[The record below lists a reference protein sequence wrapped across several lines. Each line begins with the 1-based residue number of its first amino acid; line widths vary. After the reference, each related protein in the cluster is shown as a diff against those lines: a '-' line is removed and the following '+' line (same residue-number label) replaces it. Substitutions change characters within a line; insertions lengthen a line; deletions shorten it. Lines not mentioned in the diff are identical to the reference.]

1 MEATLSSLDVWTT
14 VSDTINPHNITA
26 HDRELFDRDQIRRQT
41 RRALL
46 TTTLNRF
53 RDIEKELVQKQDAA
67 RLKREAYRGYTPLLT
82 ELREHGERLVRE
94 YEALGPIPLA
104 AFAASAVRRCPD
116 DVLIKIFS
124 TLVTTVRATRDLG
137 SRDPSHIGADP
148 AMVFSQVCSNFR
160 ALALS
165 QSSLWSNFSCPFYP
179 NESMAQLLEE
189 YLERSGTAPLTIV
202 LKIENEPGYYDHP
215 ARQKRLFAQLDAH
228 CARIRSLTLF
238 GDLPHAVTPSF
249 EHLGNKLLSLEVLS
263 LLIHPADR
271 PIPGLQIF
279 PRLHTFDMPGEILHY
294 HSLPFS
300 QVTTAHL
307 RNVGN
312 VADILSLPNLRTLSL
327 TYTIETEM
335 SHHAVLANLTALYLE
350 TGSPD
355 EILDCFTTPSLTALK
370 VSNMGTERGRLRS
383 LWEFLDRS
391 QCPLQSIVF
400 SECAVPTKHFLRI
413 FRRFSGLRSLAVEDI
428 QSGEIRDEL
437 LAALTREPAH
447 TGATLLPE
455 LSHLRLIRQYRFTT
469 DALYRMLA
477 SRMVR
482 RGSDAPGAQGP
493 AVAAPHS
500 IGGNPPVLL
509 KQVEI
514 AFLQGFVPAED
525 LPCFEVLD
533 GLSASGTTPVSPF
546 ASVDF
551 AALEASMSPIR
562 WPIFNGHCDT

>member
-1 MEATLSSLDVWTT
+1 MM
-14 VSDTINPHNITA
+14 NPHNITA
-26 HDRELFDRDQIRRQT
+26 RDRKLFDRDRIRRQT
-41 RRALL
+41 LRALL
-46 TTTLNRF
+46 TTTLNGF
-53 RDIEKELVQKQDAA
+53 RDSEKELVQKQDAA
-67 RLKREAYRGYTPLLT
+67 RLKREAYWGYTPLLT
-82 ELREHGERLVRE
+82 KLRERGERLVRE

-116 DVLIKIFS
+116 DVLVKILS
-124 TLVTTVRATRDLG
+124 TLVATVRATRDLG
-137 SRDPSHIGADP
+137 PRDPSHIGADP

-160 ALALS
+160 ALAMS

-179 NESMAQLLEE
+179 NESMAQLLKE

-202 LKIENEPGYYDHP
+202 LKIEIAPGYYDHP
-215 ARQKRLFAQLDAH
+215 ARQTRLFAQLDAH

-238 GDLPHAVTPSF
+238 GDLPHTVTPNFKQLES
-249 EHLGNKLLSLEVLS
+249 KLLGLEILS

-271 PIPGLQIF
+271 PIPGLQIL

-294 HSLPFS
+294 HPLPFS

-307 RNVGN
+307 RNVGD

-355 EILDCFTTPSLTALK
+355 EILDCFTTPSLTTLK
-370 VSNMGTERGRLRS
+370 VSNMGTDRGRLRS
-383 LWEFLDRS
+383 LWKFLDRS
-391 QCPLQSIVF
+391 QCPLESIVF
-400 SECAVPTKHFLRI
+400 SECAVPTEDFVRI
-413 FRRFSGLRSLAVEDI
+413 FRHFSGLRSLAVEDKE
-428 QSGEIRDEL
+428 SGEIRDEL

-447 TGATLLPE
+447 TGAALLPE
-455 LSHLRLIRQYRFTT
+455 LSHLRLIRQYRFTI

-482 RGSDAPGAQGP
+482 RGSDAPGAQAP
-493 AVAAPHS
+493 AVVTPHS
-500 IGGNPPVLL
+500 SGVNPPALL

-514 AFLQGFVPAED
+514 AFLKGFLPAED
-525 LPCFEVLD
+525 LPRFEVLD
-533 GLSASGTTPVSPF
+533 GLSASRTTPVSPF
-546 ASVDF
+546 ASVDL
-551 AALEASMSPIR
+551 AALQASMSPIR
-562 WPIFNGHCDT
+562 WPIFDSHCDV

>member
-1 MEATLSSLDVWTT
+1 M
-14 VSDTINPHNITA
+14 NPHNITA
-26 HDRELFDRDQIRRQT
+26 RDRELFDRDQIRRQT

-67 RLKREAYRGYTPLLT
+67 RLQREAYRGYTPLLT

-148 AMVFSQVCSNFR
+148 AMVFSQVCANFR

-370 VSNMGTERGRLRS
+370 VSNMGTERGRLQS

-400 SECAVPTKHFLRI
+400 SECAVPVLVVLP
-413 FRRFSGLRSLAVEDI
+413 G
-428 QSGEIRDEL
+428 
-437 LAALTREPAH
+437 RE
-447 TGATLLPE
+447 
-455 LSHLRLIRQYRFTT
+455 
-469 DALYRMLA
+469 
-477 SRMVR
+477 
-482 RGSDAPGAQGP
+482 
-493 AVAAPHS
+493 S
-500 IGGNPPVLL
+500 IY
-509 KQVEI
+509 
-514 AFLQGFVPAED
+514 
-525 LPCFEVLD
+525 
-533 GLSASGTTPVSPF
+533 
-546 ASVDF
+546 
-551 AALEASMSPIR
+551 
-562 WPIFNGHCDT
+562 

>member
-1 MEATLSSLDVWTT
+1 
-14 VSDTINPHNITA
+14 
-26 HDRELFDRDQIRRQT
+26 
-41 RRALL
+41 
-46 TTTLNRF
+46 
-53 RDIEKELVQKQDAA
+53 
-67 RLKREAYRGYTPLLT
+67 
-82 ELREHGERLVRE
+82 
-94 YEALGPIPLA
+94 
-104 AFAASAVRRCPD
+104 
-116 DVLIKIFS
+116 
-124 TLVTTVRATRDLG
+124 
-137 SRDPSHIGADP
+137 
-148 AMVFSQVCSNFR
+148 MVFSQVCSNFR

-179 NESMAQLLEE
+179 NESMAQLLEG

-215 ARQKRLFAQLDAH
+215 ARQKRVFAQLDAH

-249 EHLGNKLLSLEVLS
+249 EHLGNKLLSLEVLYS
-263 LLIHPADR
+263 
-271 PIPGLQIF
+271 

-300 QVTTAHL
+300 QVTTTHL

-335 SHHAVLANLTALYLE
+335 SHHAVLTNLTALYLE

-370 VSNMGTERGRLRS
+370 VSNMGTERGATPKSVGVLGPLSVSPPIDRLLGVRG
-383 LWEFLDRS
+383 
-391 QCPLQSIVF
+391 
-400 SECAVPTKHFLRI
+400 A
-413 FRRFSGLRSLAVEDI
+413 
-428 QSGEIRDEL
+428 DETL
-437 LAALTREPAH
+437 PAH
-447 TGATLLPE
+447 LPTLFRPA
-455 LSHLRLIRQYRFTT
+455 YRFTT

-482 RGSDAPGAQGP
+482 CGSDAPSAQGP

-500 IGGNPPVLL
+500 IGGNPPALL

-525 LPCFEVLD
+525 LPCFEALD

-562 WPIFNGHCDT
+562 WPIFNGHCDTLSLTHTLEESLSNMEDSPPGMPKEKIEAEFKLTVIFACEAENMSSLRRLFGFTDDPEWNE